1 VSGSQVK
8 RAVPTAGASLELSA
22 SAELASWPMDQVIL
36 WFNDVIRL
44 PQYLPNIEELEA
56 SNGVGAWLSSAT
68 NESLYTEL
76 GITSKVHRKKIL
88 QHIAEQLE
96 EEAKAKAEAQSVADC
111 QAREEKNADRNDFL
125 DTGPTELP
133 PPVAS
138 DPPGGD
144 GEDKDEES
152 DATASG
158 KDKKAKA
165 GLFVCKYSGKKFK
178 SKATY
183 ENHLRSKKYKQL
195 EKKAEETKA
204 VEEAVQS
211 HLQTPFRLETAAEAT
226 VELHIGDEKTDGV
239 GQEGPIEYVGE
250 EGTDCVS
257 REEAIGGKGEG
268 GVGGGAND
276 GHDSDSSEE
285 EWFDDDTPWT
295 PVLNESLFDH
305 HQSKSFEENLKYMEK
320 VHSFFIP
327 YKAHLIDEKGLFSY
341 LQEKVC
347 LYHTCF
353 YCKKVFDGLEA
364 CQNHMNDKSHKK
376 INFDLNY
383 GALELATFYDF
394 TSGKGE
400 SGAAAAGPFV
410 SVHDKIRGGE
420 LVLAGGGRAG
430 SRTYKKYYNQQYR
443 PTDNRVSVRINLR
456 IQSEQS
462 RWMGMHL
469 NSKLAMRRERN
480 MRNGLLVR
488 SSMFAKG
495 NSKALS
501 SQFVFKQDAADNAQN
516 RAIVHHWGAGGGG
529 SHFNLGS
536 SKQFQKGNKVKGI
549 VQRGKKSRGNQVAIR
564 LGTKSRGKKST
575 SIAIL
580 Q

>member
-1 VSGSQVK
+1 MK
-8 RAVPTAGASLELSA
+8 RTVPTAVASLELSA
-22 SAELASWPMDQVIL
+22 SADLATWPMDQVIL
-36 WFNDVIRL
+36 WFSDVIRL
-44 PQYLPNIEELEA
+44 PQYLDNIEELEA

-68 NESLYTEL
+68 NESLHTEL

-88 QHIAEQLE
+88 QHITEQLE
-96 EEAKAKAEAQSVADC
+96 EEAKAKAEAQSAAADC
-111 QAREEKNADRNDFL
+111 QAREEKNIDKNGFL
-125 DTGPTELP
+125 DTGLTEP
-133 PPVAS
+133 PPVAFNPS
-138 DPPGGD
+138 GGD
-144 GEDKDEES
+144 GEDKDEGS
-152 DATASG
+152 DATTSG
-158 KDKKAKA
+158 KDKKAA

-195 EKKAEETKA
+195 EKKAEETNA
-204 VEEAVQS
+204 EEAVQS
-211 HLQTPFRLETAAEAT
+211 HLQTSFRLDTAAEAA
-226 VELHIGDEKTDGV
+226 VELHIGDEKTDSV
-239 GQEGPIEYVGE
+239 GPEGPIEDIGE
-250 EGTDCVS
+250 EATDCVG

-268 GVGGGAND
+268 GVGGGGKD
-276 GHDSDSSEE
+276 GNDSDSSEE
-285 EWFDDDTPWT
+285 EWFDDDTPWA
-295 PVLNESLFDH
+295 PFLNESLFDH
-305 HQSKSFEENLKYMEK
+305 HQSKSFEDNLKYMEK

-327 YKAHLIDEKGLFSY
+327 YKGHLIDEKGLFSY

-347 LYHTCF
+347 LYHTCL

-376 INFDLNY
+376 INFDLSY
-383 GALELATFYDF
+383 GALELAKFYDF

-400 SGAAAAGPFV
+400 SGAAAGPFV

-430 SRTYKKYYNQQYR
+430 SRSYKKYYNQQYR
-443 PTDNRVSVRINLR
+443 PTDHRVSVRINLR

-480 MRNGLLVR
+480 IRNGLLVR
-488 SSMFAKG
+488 SSMFANG

-549 VQRGKKSRGNQVAIR
+549 VQRGKKSRGNQVAVR
-564 LGTKSRGKKST
+564 LGKKSRGKKST